1 MGKKVATRKHIAMTV
16 QTQLVE
22 QEKKLLNK
30 TQYIGSRELTVEEK
44 RALLGMQMA
53 VDKTIKNPQV

>member
-1 MGKKVATRKHIAMTV
+1 MTV
-16 QTQLVE
+16 QAQLVE